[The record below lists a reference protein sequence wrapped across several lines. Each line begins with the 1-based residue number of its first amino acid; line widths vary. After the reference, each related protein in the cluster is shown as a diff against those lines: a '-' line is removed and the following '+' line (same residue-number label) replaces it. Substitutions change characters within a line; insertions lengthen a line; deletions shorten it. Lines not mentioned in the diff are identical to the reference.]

1 MAIDEKA
8 KSPSEDLIFERLCR
22 LRLVP
27 WGRGEQTSNE
37 RRRPAVRDL
46 TREDAVFY
54 EENELQ
60 DAALS
65 AGSHLVLLNAVSAHW
80 AIPISC
86 FAELQ
91 PRGDRDHLTPSGCA
105 PLSRLSASRRR
116 ASHRNSICGR
126 ELDLHSGSDGLDG
139 KSAKA
144 SSLRPLTKNWDSHP
158 TGLLAR
164 RRSTVSNICSPC

>member
-8 KSPSEDLIFERLCR
+8 KSPSEDLIFQRLCR

-65 AGSHLVLLNAVSAHW
+65 AGSHLIALLAALLLCIRTRVLWLSCDRAATEAIPGRQDVLL
-80 AIPISC
+80 
-86 FAELQ
+86 
-91 PRGDRDHLTPSGCA
+91 
-105 PLSRLSASRRR
+105 
-116 ASHRNSICGR
+116 
-126 ELDLHSGSDGLDG
+126 
-139 KSAKA
+139 
-144 SSLRPLTKNWDSHP
+144 
-158 TGLLAR
+158 
-164 RRSTVSNICSPC
+164 

>member
-8 KSPSEDLIFERLCR
+8 KSPSEDLIFQRLCR

-65 AGSHLVLLNAVSAHW
+65 ALLLCIRTRVLWL
-80 AIPISC
+80 SC
-86 FAELQ
+86 
-91 PRGDRDHLTPSGCA
+91 DRAATEAG
-105 PLSRLSASRRR
+105 SRRR
-116 ASHRNSICGR
+116 DVLI
-126 ELDLHSGSDGLDG
+126 
-139 KSAKA
+139 
-144 SSLRPLTKNWDSHP
+144 
-158 TGLLAR
+158 
-164 RRSTVSNICSPC
+164 